1 MKTKKSEETKRKL
14 LKTAVD
20 MFNEKGYYNT
30 KTKEITDTVGVS
42 HATFFV
48 YFKTKESVLIEAF
61 KISDEYVSEIF
72 ESVEGIDDYKD
83 KLIKYIYN
91 LFSYYAENMSIELTS
106 VVYGA
111 QIQFNNAKPFLIN
124 KDRASYKCIRKI
136 VADGIEKG
144 FFVINDIEKLTDI
157 IVCCVRGVIF
167 DWLLNK
173 GNYDL
178 SEKSEEILSALL
190 DGISA
195 K

>member
-14 LKTAVD
+14 LKTAVE
-20 MFNEKGYYNT
+20 MFNGKGYYST

-61 KISDEYVSEIF
+61 KISDEYVSEIYG
-72 ESVEGIDDYKD
+72 SVAGIEDCRYKL
-83 KLIKYIYN
+83 KKYIYN
-91 LFSYYAENMSIELTS
+91 LFSYYTDNMSIELTS
-106 VVYGA
+106 VVYST
-111 QIQFNNAKPFLIN
+111 QIQFNNENPFLIS

-144 FFVINDIEKLTDI
+144 LFVIKDTEELTNI
-157 IVCCVRGVIF
+157 IICCVRGVIF

-173 GNYDL
+173 GSYDL
-178 SEKSEEILSALL
+178 AEKSEEIISALL